1 MIEEVKIKIKNG
13 DEFIPLAKKLKAQG
27 KKLVQCDGVF
37 DLVHPGHIHYFA
49 QAKSLGDILYV
60 VVVSDAFVQKGHGRP
75 FFDQD
80 TRALWVAGIGSVDF
94 VVINNDYGPYK
105 IIEAVEPDLLVK
117 GSSYQKKATEGFLKD
132 KALVESYGGQVFFS
146 NELDI
151 HSTDIFEKIARS
163 FKQ

>member
-1 MIEEVKIKIKNG
+1 MFQVKTKIKNK
-13 DEFIPLAKKLKAQG
+13 DEFVSLVKELKGQG

-60 VVVSDAFVQKGHGRP
+60 VVVSDAFVQKGKGRP

-80 TRALWVAGIGSVDF
+80 IRALWVAGIGSVDF
-94 VVINNDYGPYK
+94 VVINDGYGPYN
-105 IIEAVEPDLLVK
+105 IIEAVQPDLLVK
-117 GSSYQKKATEGFLKD
+117 GISYQKKATDGFLKD
-132 KALVESYGGQVFFS
+132 KALVESYGGKVFFS
-146 NELDI
+146 DELDI
-151 HSTDIFEKIARS
+151 HSTNIFEKIAKS